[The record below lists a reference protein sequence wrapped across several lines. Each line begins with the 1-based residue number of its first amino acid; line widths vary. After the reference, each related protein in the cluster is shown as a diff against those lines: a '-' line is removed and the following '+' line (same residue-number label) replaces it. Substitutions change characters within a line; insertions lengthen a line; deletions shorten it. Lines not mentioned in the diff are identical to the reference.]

1 MRKDRLAM
9 GTISDLEGALQL
21 VLEASAA
28 EHGLTSGWQQ
38 RRGQVSPRQFVQTL
52 VFGFLE
58 DPHASLGHLARVA
71 HAVGAHVTPQALSQ
85 RFTGAAVALLRGVL
99 ADALGLLLEAE
110 PVAVALL
117 QAFPGGVLLNDSTQ
131 LPLHDDWRAAWP
143 GSGIAA
149 ALKLP
154 TRFDLLRGGVQVDL
168 TPARQHDS
176 VTHLANVAAPA
187 GSLVVEDLGYL
198 DVGRMQRRMAAGVAT
213 VVPLRHTLVLAD
225 ARGQRVHLLEWLQQQ
240 AEPVVERP
248 VWVCGVPLR
257 LVAGRASAETAAR
270 HRASLREAAQDH
282 GRAPAPLAL
291 ALADWI
297 VVLTTATPE
306 QASAAQIGLLLRL
319 RWQVE
324 LLFKL
329 WKDQGKLDET
339 RGWKPERIEVE
350 WYAKL
355 LGLLLQHWVLLTTGW
370 QWADRSLVK
379 AGQTFREYAR
389 CLCLGWHDPAVLRRL
404 LDAIAQSLAVAG
416 RIRSHCHQHSAAFSA
431 QSS

>member
-1 MRKDRLAM
+1 M
-9 GTISDLEGALQL
+9 GTITELEGALQL
-21 VLEASAA
+21 VLEASAS
-28 EHGLTSGWQQ
+28 EHGQASGWQQ
-38 RRGQVSPRQFVQTL
+38 RRGQLSPSQFVQTV

-58 DPHASLGHLARVA
+58 DPHATLGHLARVA
-71 HAVGAHVTPQALSQ
+71 HALGAHVTPQAISQ
-85 RFTGAAVALLRGVL
+85 RFTSAAVALLRGVL
-99 ADALGLLLEAE
+99 QDALGVLLEAE

-117 QAFPGGVLLNDSTQ
+117 QAFPGGVYLNDSTQ
-131 LPLHDDWRAAWP
+131 VSLHADWREAWP
-143 GSGIAA
+143 GSGMAA

-154 TRFDLLRGGVQVDL
+154 TRLDLLRGGMQVDL

-176 VTHLANVAAPA
+176 VTRLANVAAPA

-198 DVGRMQRRMAAGVAT
+198 NLRRMQQRAAAGVAT
-213 VVPLRHTLVLAD
+213 LVPWRHTLALYD
-225 ARGQRVHLLEWLQQQ
+225 AQGQRLHLLDWLQRQ
-240 AEPVVERP
+240 AEPVSERM
-248 VWVCGVPLR
+248 VQVGGAPLR
-257 LVAGRASAETAAR
+257 LVALRASPQTAAR
-270 HRASLREAAQDH
+270 HRASLTQAAQDH
-282 GRAPAPLAL
+282 GRAPASTAL
-291 ALADWI
+291 AVADWI

-306 QASAAQIGLLLRL
+306 QASAVQIGTLLRL

-379 AGQTFREYAR
+379 AGQIVREFAR
-389 CLCLGWHDPAVLRRL
+389 CLCLDWHDPARLRRL
-404 LDAIAQSLAVAG
+404 LEHIAQSLAIAG
-416 RIRSHCHQHSAAFSA
+416 RIGSHCHQHSAAFHA
-431 QSS
+431 QTS